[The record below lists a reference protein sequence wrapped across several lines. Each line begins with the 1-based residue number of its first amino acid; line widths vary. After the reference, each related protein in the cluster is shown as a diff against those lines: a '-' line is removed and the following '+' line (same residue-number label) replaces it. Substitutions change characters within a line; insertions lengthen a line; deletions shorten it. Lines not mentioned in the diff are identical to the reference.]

1 MDYFRTILSEFFIDL
16 KAQKLRSLL
25 TMFGIIWGTVAITV
39 LVAFGVGFQK
49 QMAINMHGIGESI
62 AIVWPGSTTKPWEG
76 YGTGR
81 SIALIEEDVHYV
93 MAQVPGI
100 QYASPEFN
108 HWTTARVNEN
118 ILNPLV
124 AGVYPGYE
132 DMRNIIPESGGRFIN
147 EMDNKHRRR
156 VVFIGDKVKDFLF
169 GETDPIGRILH
180 IADVPFT
187 VVGVMQKKTQN
198 SSYNSRDQDRLYIP
212 STTYQSVFGRYR
224 ISNMIYQVVNP
235 TEGEQVA
242 DDVRAALGR
251 KYKYDPTDRNAI
263 WIWDTTQ
270 GDRFFYYFFLGLN
283 VFLGLIGSFTLGV
296 AGLGVANIM
305 FIVVQERIKEIGIK
319 RALGAKKR
327 TIMFQFFAE
336 TVFILLLG
344 AAIGFLMSF
353 GIVQGLQYI
362 PIKDFVGTPE
372 LSMTVVMV
380 TVSVLT
386 VIGLFAGLF
395 PARRAANLEVVDCLR
410 A

>member
-1 MDYFRTILSEFFIDL
+1 MDYFRTIIAEFVVDL
-16 KAQKLRSLL
+16 RAQKLRSLL

-62 AIVWPGSTTKPWEG
+62 AIVWPGSTTKPWQG

-93 MAQVPGI
+93 LAQVQGI
-100 QYASPEFN
+100 RSASPEFN
-108 HWTTARVNEN
+108 HWTTARVREN

-132 DMRNIIPESGGRFIN
+132 DMRNIIPRHGGRFIN
-147 EMDNKHRRR
+147 EMDNNHRRR
-156 VVFIGDKVKDFLF
+156 VVFIGDKVNEFLF
-169 GETDPIGRILH
+169 GDADAIGKVIH

-187 VVGVMQKKTQN
+187 VVGVMQEKTQN
-198 SSYNSRDQDRLYIP
+198 SSYNSRDKDRLYIP

-224 ISNMIYQVVNP
+224 ISNMIYQVHDP
-235 TEGEQVA
+235 REGEQVA
-242 DDVRAALGR
+242 EQVRAALGR

-270 GDRFFYYFFLGLN
+270 MDRFFFYFFLGLN

-305 FIVVQERIKEIGIK
+305 FIVVQERVKEIGIK
-319 RALGAKKR
+319 RAMGARKR

-336 TVFILLLG
+336 TVFILTLG
-344 AAIGFLMSF
+344 ASIGFLLSI
-353 GIVQGLQYI
+353 GIITGLQYI
-362 PIKDFVGTPE
+362 PIKDFVGTPQ
-372 LSMTVVMV
+372 LSTTVVLV
-380 TVSVLT
+380 TVGVLT
-386 VIGLFAGLF
+386 IIGLLAGLF
-395 PARRAANLEVVDCLR
+395 PARRAANLEIVDCLR